1 VGTQQRSGPHYQKAR
16 ELVRSG
22 HIGRVV
28 AVRMWYYR
36 NVMPG
41 FGSPPDGDPPPGL
54 DYDLWL
60 GPRRSGPIT
69 RTERSTTSDGSGII
83 RAGR

>member
-1 VGTQQRSGPHYQKAR
+1 MVDVARRHNRVVQAGTQQRGRGPHYQKAR

-22 HIGRVV
+22 HIGKVV
-28 AVRMWYYR
+28 AARMGSYR

-60 GPRRSGPIT
+60 GPAPEAT
-69 RTERSTTSDGSGII
+69 V
-83 RAGR
+83 